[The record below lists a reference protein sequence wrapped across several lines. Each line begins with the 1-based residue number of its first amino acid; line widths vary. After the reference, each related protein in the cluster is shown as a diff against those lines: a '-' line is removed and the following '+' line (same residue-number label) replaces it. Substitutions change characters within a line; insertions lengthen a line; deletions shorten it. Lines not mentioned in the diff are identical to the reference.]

1 VRVRLLVSERFYR
14 RVERLPPHRAEAARR
29 ALAKFIEA
37 PLRPGLNF
45 EKLRNLS
52 QDYWSIRSGKG
63 DRILLKR
70 ISDDEFEAID
80 VGTHDIYDRLK

>member
-1 VRVRLLVSERFYR
+1 MRVRLLVSERFYR

-37 PLRPGLNF
+37 PLRSGLNL

>member
-1 VRVRLLVSERFYR
+1 
-14 RVERLPPHRAEAARR
+14 
-29 ALAKFIEA
+29 
-37 PLRPGLNF
+37 LNF

-80 VGTHDIYDRLK
+80 VGTHDVYDRLK

>member
-1 VRVRLLVSERFYR
+1 MRVRLIVSERFYR

-37 PLRPGLNF
+37 PLRSGLNF

-70 ISDDEFEAID
+70 ISDDEFEPID
-80 VGTHDIYDRLK
+80 VGTHDVYDRL

>member
-1 VRVRLLVSERFYR
+1 MRVRLIVSERFYR

-80 VGTHDIYDRLK
+80 VGTQDIYDRLK

>member
-1 VRVRLLVSERFYR
+1 VRVRLLVSERFSR
-14 RVERLPPHRAEAARR
+14 RVERLPPASRRGGAARACKVHR
-29 ALAKFIEA
+29 SAAAVRLE
-37 PLRPGLNF
+37 LRKAAQSFARLLVDQIG
-45 EKLRNLS
+45 E
-52 QDYWSIRSGKG
+52 G